1 MGRSRRVS
9 FAIDSA
15 TVLHLASETSPDWL
29 PRACA
34 HLDEV
39 LLDHAHCEKRAAGAA
54 VKMLFSYPHY
64 RFLQEPLAELAREEL
79 DHFRQVLTHLDAR
92 GVRYESIRPS
102 PYAMQLHGLV
112 RREEPDRLIDV
123 LLISALIEARS
134 SERFQLLAAGV
145 EDAALAVF
153 YESLLVSEARH
164 HGIYVELAGQLVSSP
179 GLDSRLSRL
188 AEHESEVIQRPCQW
202 VRLHAG

>member
-1 MGRSRRVS
+1 MGRSRQGP

-15 TVLHLASETSPDWL
+15 TVLHLASETSPQWL

-39 LLDHAHCEKRAAGAA
+39 LLDHAHCEKKAAGAA
-54 VKMLFSYPHY
+54 VKMLFSYPHH

-92 GVRYESIRPS
+92 GVRYETIRPS

-112 RREEPDRLIDV
+112 RRDEPDRLVDV
-123 LLISALIEARS
+123 LLISALIESRS
-134 SERFQLLAAGV
+134 SERFGLLATGV
-145 EDAALAVF
+145 KDEALADL
-153 YESLLVSEARH
+153 YRSLLICEARH
-164 HGIYVELAGQLVSSP
+164 HGIYLELAAQLISRSD
-179 GLDSRLSRL
+179 LDARLSRL
-188 AEHESEVIQRPCQW
+188 AEHEAEIIQRPCDW